1 MKRLLLA
8 ALVSSFVICHS
19 SFSAESAPNIL
30 WLTSEDH
37 GPHMGC
43 YGDTFATT
51 PNIDA
56 IAAKGMLFKHAWSN
70 GPVCAAARTTMISGL
85 YPASTGGEHMRSM
98 VALPKGKKMYP
109 QFLRESGYFC
119 TNNSKEDYNLAK
131 PEGVW
136 DESSAKSHW
145 KNRKAGQPFF
155 AIFNETCSH
164 ESQLRK
170 RPHTAIHDPAKV
182 RVPTY
187 HPDTPEVRQD
197 WAQYYDTVTEAD
209 ASAGERLAELEAAG
223 LAEET
228 IVFYFADHGS
238 GMSRNKRWPSN
249 SGLQVPMVE
258 YFPKKWQHLAPK
270 EYSAGAK
277 SDRLVSFVD
286 LAPTLLSLIG
296 VQPPEWMQGH
306 AFAGKF
312 QTELQP
318 FVYGFR
324 GRMDERYD
332 TVRSVTDGRFV
343 YVRNYMPHLSQG
355 QHVAYQFETRST
367 RVWRKL
373 YDAGK
378 LTPEQSLFWQE
389 PKAAEELYDL
399 QSDPDEV
406 HNLATKSDHAAT
418 LEKMRHA
425 QEALALNIRD
435 VGLLPE
441 GDIHHRSEGT
451 TPYDM
456 GHDDKLYPV
465 ARIIKA
471 AGEASS
477 MKADSITALK
487 TGFADPDNA
496 VRYWSAMGLLM
507 RGSDAVTAAHDE
519 LVKATKD
526 SSTYVQVVAHWTLA
540 KFGSESERSSSLPAL
555 VQLAN
560 WSQHNVFTSMSALN
574 AIGDLGD
581 KAKPVAEQLKTLPKK
596 GESPDGRFSGY
607 VARLLADITGTAAE
621 FEPDATPQPKKKGKK
636 KK

>member
-1 MKRLLLA
+1 ELA
-8 ALVSSFVICHS
+8 
-19 SFSAESAPNIL
+19 
-30 WLTSEDH
+30 
-37 GPHMGC
+37 
-43 YGDTFATT
+43 
-51 PNIDA
+51 
-56 IAAKGMLFKHAWSN
+56 
-70 GPVCAAARTTMISGL
+70 
-85 YPASTGGEHMRSM
+85 
-98 VALPKGKKMYP
+98 
-109 QFLRESGYFC
+109 
-119 TNNSKEDYNLAK
+119 
-131 PEGVW
+131 
-136 DESSAKSHW
+136 
-145 KNRKAGQPFF
+145 
-155 AIFNETCSH
+155 
-164 ESQLRK
+164 
-170 RPHTAIHDPAKV
+170 
-182 RVPTY
+182 
-187 HPDTPEVRQD
+187 
-197 WAQYYDTVTEAD
+197 
-209 ASAGERLAELEAAG
+209 AAG
-223 LAEET
+223 LAEDT

-249 SGLQVPMVE
+249 SGLQVPMVV

-306 AFAGKF
+306 AFAGRF

-332 TVRSVTDGRFV
+332 TVRSVTDGHFV

-355 QHVAYQFETRST
+355 QHVAYQFETPST

-406 HNLATKSDHAAT
+406 HNLAAKSEHAAT

-425 QEALALNIRD
+425 QEALALKIRD

-441 GDIHHRSEGT
+441 GEIHQRSEGT

-465 ARIIKA
+465 ARILKA

-477 MKADSITALK
+477 MKADTIAALK
-487 TGFADPDNA
+487 AGFADPDNA

-540 KFGSESERSSSLPAL
+540 KFGSDTERSASLPAL

-560 WSQHNVFTSMSALN
+560 WSQHNVFTAMSALN

-581 KAKPVAEQLKTLPKK
+581 KAKPIAEQLKTLPKK
-596 GESPDGRFSGY
+596 GESPDARFSGY
-607 VARLLADITGTAAE
+607 VGRLLADLTGTAAE

>member
-249 SGLQVPMVE
+249 SGLQVPMVV

-540 KFGSESERSSSLPAL
+540 KFGSDSERSSSLPAL